1 MQEEKSEILS
11 NNSGGTDQL
20 IKFDLTIPQ
29 INFSLVTKK
38 CELLTMYMKGI
49 YAKIEST
56 TMKTKVNFNL
66 KEFQIDNQ
74 SELDPIYPVMLK
86 VKKELSVRTLYGQTT
101 TRAPAQ
107 DLFQLTIDMRK
118 DVENV

>member
-1 MQEEKSEILS
+1 
-11 NNSGGTDQL
+11 
-20 IKFDLTIPQ
+20 
-29 INFSLVTKK
+29 
-38 CELLTMYMKGI
+38 MYLKGI
-49 YAKIEST
+49 HAKVEST
-56 TMKTKVNFNL
+56 QMRTKVNFNL

-86 VKKELSVRTLYGQTT
+86 AKKEVSVRTQHGQTVAST
-101 TRAPAQ
+101 QAQ

>member
-1 MQEEKSEILS
+1 MR
-11 NNSGGTDQL
+11 
-20 IKFDLTIPQ
+20 
-29 INFSLVTKK
+29 
-38 CELLTMYMKGI
+38 
-49 YAKIEST
+49 
-56 TMKTKVNFNL
+56 TKVNFNL

-86 VKKELSVRTLYGQTT
+86 AKKEVSVRTQHGQTVAST
-101 TRAPAQ
+101 QAQ

>member
-1 MQEEKSEILS
+1 
-11 NNSGGTDQL
+11 
-20 IKFDLTIPQ
+20 
-29 INFSLVTKK
+29 
-38 CELLTMYMKGI
+38 MYMKGI
-49 YAKIEST
+49 HAKVEST
-56 TMKTKVNFNL
+56 TMRTKVNFNL

-86 VKKELSVRTLYGQTT
+86 AKKELPARIQYGQTV
-101 TRAPAQ
+101 TRASAQ